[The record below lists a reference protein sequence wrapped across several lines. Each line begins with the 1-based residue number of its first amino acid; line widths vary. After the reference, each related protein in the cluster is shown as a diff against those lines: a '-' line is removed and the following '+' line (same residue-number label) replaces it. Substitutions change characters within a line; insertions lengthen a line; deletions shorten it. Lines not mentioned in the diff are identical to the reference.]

1 MSKNTQQKTT
11 RRSNRRYLIWLFVI
25 LFIIVVGLSIY
36 YFFLKEQP
44 KKSISEIKNTT
55 SVADNKQE
63 KPTKEESKNI
73 SQDGTKEDEESGKTP
88 KTPSQYE
95 GEDINKLSRLTG
107 VINYK
112 GVNSD
117 KLILRLTIDQ
127 LLHSGN
133 CQLTITSASGKT
145 VIKTANIEP
154 GPSSSSCRGFDVPL
168 DQLEKGEHKIKIEVT
183 ADNKTGIFEDAVTI

>member
-11 RRSNRRYLIWLFVI
+11 RRSNRRCFIWLFVI
-25 LFIIVVGLSIY
+25 LFLIVVGLSIY

-44 KKSISEIKNTT
+44 KKSISETKNTT
-55 SVADNKQE
+55 SVTDNKQE

-73 SQDGTKEDEESGKTP
+73 SPDGTKEDEESGKTP
-88 KTPSQYE
+88 KTPPQYE
-95 GEDINKLSRLTG
+95 GEDINKLNRLTG

-112 GVNSD
+112 GINSD
-117 KLILRLTIDQ
+117 KLMLRLTIDQ

-133 CQLTITSASGKT
+133 CQLTITSTSGKT
-145 VIKTANIEP
+145 VAKTANIEP
-154 GPSSSSCRGFDVPL
+154 GPSSSSCRGFDIPL